1 MSSNVA
7 DLQAKDVKLI
17 QYLNEAYGK
26 EKQLETALQ
35 AHITMTTRAPYKKRL
50 QQHLKE
56 TKSHARDVERRIK
69 KLGGTPETVDV
80 PGPDA
85 VSGAAQAVQNV
96 ANRAAALAQGPMH
109 ALRGTGE
116 QERLLKNARTEFQ
129 DEAEEIATYTMIETL
144 AETVGDKET
153 AKVARSIRRDEERM
167 RDFLAR
173 LIPQL
178 TKAVATEEI
187 PAAERRS
194 SSRRSSS
201 GRSRSSSSSSRSRSS
216 SSSSS
221 SGGSSRSRGSS
232 ARKSTAKSG
241 GSSSRSSGSS
251 RSSSARKSTAKSGGS
266 SRSGSSA
273 RKSSSSSRS
282 SGSKSSGGSRGSS
295 SARKSSSSRSS
306 GAKSSRSSGSSSRKK

>member
-1 MSSNVA
+1 VSSNVA
-7 DLQAKDVKLI
+7 DLQAKDLKLI

-26 EKQLETALQ
+26 EKQLETGLQ
-35 AHITMTTRAPYKKRL
+35 AHITMTTRPPYKKRL

-56 TKSHARDVERRIK
+56 TKGHAREVERRIK

-144 AETVGDKET
+144 AEAVGDKET
-153 AKVARSIRRDEERM
+153 AQMARKIRREEERM
-167 RDFLAR
+167 RDFLAK

-178 TKAVATEEI
+178 TKAVAQEEI
-187 PAAERRS
+187 PAAERRTATRRKSS
-194 SSRRSSS
+194 SSRSSS
-201 GRSRSSSSSSRSRSS
+201 SRSSSSSSRS
-216 SSSSS
+216 
-221 SGGSSRSRGSS
+221 SGGSSRSRSGSS
-232 ARKSTAKSG
+232 ASKSSG
-241 GSSSRSSGSS
+241 SRSSGSS
-251 RSSSARKSTAKSGGS
+251 RA
-266 SRSGSSA
+266 
-273 RKSSSSSRS
+273 KSSSSGSSRA
-282 SGSKSSGGSRGSS
+282 KSSG
-295 SARKSSSSRSS
+295 
-306 GAKSSRSSGSSSRKK
+306 SRSSGSSRAKSSGSRSGSSRAKSGSKS